1 MDPTFWVRVPTK
13 LNCFQE
19 RELHETGLLTDS
31 REPSAENSVTA
42 ASGGTVR
49 NPMRGGGGSS
59 GVERSRS
66 SRGLIESRTRR
77 TRVSSASRVSGG
89 VYVKAHEQVWSLTQ
103 FYSVFHNQ
111 GSALKKCVFNKRTI
125 QVCVSCCWQCPG
137 ISAHSTAHL
146 TVSLYLCS
154 SGSNAWGESRA
165 REGCRVSSKS
175 PSRVRDGDEGVAGRN
190 GRE

>member
-1 MDPTFWVRVPTK
+1 MRVPTK

-31 REPSAENSVTA
+31 REPSAENSATA

-49 NPMRGGGGSS
+49 NPMRGGGGGS

-77 TRVSSASRVSGG
+77 SRVSSASRVSGG

-103 FYSVFHNQ
+103 FYSVDFSQSRISVKKVRFQQTHHQ
-111 GSALKKCVFNKRTI
+111 GLLQLF
-125 QVCVSCCWQCPG
+125 
-137 ISAHSTAHL
+137 L
-146 TVSLYLCS
+146 TVCWDLPAWHDKPDLVLISL
-154 SGSNAWGESRA
+154 
-165 REGCRVSSKS
+165 
-175 PSRVRDGDEGVAGRN
+175 
-190 GRE
+190 